1 MPKSRNQSPRSKSPR
16 SKTARNS
23 SNQKQATGTARQVA
37 LQALRSVLAGSYA
50 DAALDRYLRQASHL
64 SGQDR
69 GLVTELV
76 YGCTRQR
83 RTLDALIDRLAK
95 KPAKEQAPE
104 LRAVLH
110 LGLYQIG
117 FLTQIPNGIAVHE
130 TVELAKTSGLKGL
143 SGLVN
148 GILRNYVRR
157 LEDEHNSQTGPFC
170 FPLPDDRIEALAI
183 AHSYPDWIV
192 QSWCDRLGPEAAE
205 RLCQWFNQV
214 PTLDLRVNQQRG
226 DRTTVLAALQET
238 GAEAE
243 AIDNLPQ
250 GIRVR
255 KLGQSASSGRK
266 IMELPG
272 FKEGWWTVQD
282 ASAQL
287 VTLLLDP
294 QPGEIVVDA
303 CAAPGGKTA
312 HIADRMND
320 DGCIIALDRTLS
332 RLKKLRQNT
341 QRLQL
346 ESVRSL
352 AIDACTW
359 QDYTTVTEAYPDEL
373 LDIFPDGLPKQCDR
387 LLLDVPCS
395 GLGTLHR
402 RADARWRQTPDN
414 IAEIAQLQRQ
424 ILDATAPW
432 VKPGGTLV
440 YATCTINPPE
450 NLDLING
457 FLAENP
463 QWAIASPPPDSIPA
477 KFANP
482 DGTIEVWPH
491 QCQMDGF
498 FMVKLLKQV

>member
-1 MPKSRNQSPRSKSPR
+1 MPKSRSKSKQSPKSPP
-16 SKTARNS
+16 
-23 SNQKQATGTARQVA
+23 GTARQVA
-37 LQALRSVLAGSYA
+37 LQTLRSVFAGSYA
-50 DAALDRYLRQASHL
+50 DAALDRYLRQANHL
-64 SGQDR
+64 SAQDR

-83 RTLDALIDRLAK
+83 RILDAIIDHLAK
-95 KPAKEQAPE
+95 KLAQDQAPE

-130 TVELAKTSGLKGL
+130 TVELAKLSGLKGL

-157 LEDEHNSQTGPFC
+157 LEASDQDGPWC
-170 FPLPDDRIEALAI
+170 FPEPEDPVERLSTL
-183 AHSYPDWIV
+183 HSYPHWIV
-192 QSWCDRLGPEAAE
+192 QRWCDSLGPEAAE
-205 RLCQWFNQV
+205 QLCQWFNQV
-214 PTLDLRVNQQRG
+214 PTLDLRVNQSRC
-226 DRTTVLAALQET
+226 DRPTVLQALQDT

-243 AIDNLPQ
+243 AMPALPQ

-255 KLGQSASSGRK
+255 KLGKSEATGRK
-266 IMELPG
+266 VMELPG
-272 FKEGWWTVQD
+272 FKEGWWAVQD

-287 VTLLLDP
+287 VSLLLDP

-303 CAAPGGKTA
+303 CAAPGGKA
-312 HIADRMND
+312 CHMGDLMGDN
-320 DGCIIALDRTLS
+320 GCIIALDRTLS
-332 RLKKLRQNT
+332 RLKKLRQNV
-341 QRLQL
+341 QRFQL
-346 ESVRSL
+346 DSIRSL
-352 AIDACTW
+352 VLDACNW
-359 QDYTTVTEAYPDEL
+359 QKYTAVTDDYPEEL
-373 LDIFPDGLPKQCDR
+373 AEIFPDGLPESCDR

-414 IAEIAQLQRQ
+414 IAKITQLQRK

-450 NLDLING
+450 NLDLINA
-457 FLAENP
+457 FLRDNP
-463 QWAIASPPPDSIPA
+463 SWAIAPPPAHSIPA
-477 KFANP
+477 QFAKPN
-482 DGTIEVWPH
+482 GTIEVWPH
-491 QCQMDGF
+491 QHEMDGF
-498 FMVKLLKQV
+498 FMVKMVK